1 MTTYAQLEQ
10 YNAGTDTTKT
20 DTLIIPRNLREETYP
35 NMIAGEVT
43 PGKGFD
49 LIKTKVASL
58 NLSIYAIARYLN
70 QLPGNQ
76 TWHDHLGN
84 EIKFTGR
91 NDFYWHRTMLWFSG
105 FCLTPRLT
113 YTATVWTIMTTQQ
126 TLVYGN
132 IQYSV
137 ARWLRVGM
145 GITPNLSVRSMQGPF
160 PLYLSTDRTMGE
172 ESLRAGFTNGFFISG
187 ELFKRFRYTAMLGD
201 NLSTLGI
208 SAGALTRNLSSGI
221 SLLWMPTTG
230 EFGPRGGLGDFE
242 DHEKVATRF
251 GYSYTH
257 CRENRFNEASSP
269 APDEVQI
276 RNTDGVLFF
285 QTGSLAPGVTVQ
297 DVNYD
302 MYSIDAGA
310 KYKGFGI
317 QAEFYSRKLSH
328 MDADGPLPLSQI
340 NDYGYSLQLY
350 GMVIPRTLCVYAIH
364 SLIFDQWNRRPWEA
378 GGGLN
383 FYPMKSRSWRLNL
396 QADYIYKSSAGG
408 TFGLYNAGQIGPT
421 ITFGTDILL

>member
-1 MTTYAQLEQ
+1 MIFQRKLLYSVIICLVTLTSKMTTYAQLEQ

-201 NLSTLGI
+201 NLST
-208 SAGALTRNLSSGI
+208 
-221 SLLWMPTTG
+221 
-230 EFGPRGGLGDFE
+230 
-242 DHEKVATRF
+242 
-251 GYSYTH
+251 
-257 CRENRFNEASSP
+257 
-269 APDEVQI
+269 
-276 RNTDGVLFF
+276 
-285 QTGSLAPGVTVQ
+285 
-297 DVNYD
+297 
-302 MYSIDAGA
+302 
-310 KYKGFGI
+310 
-317 QAEFYSRKLSH
+317 
-328 MDADGPLPLSQI
+328 
-340 NDYGYSLQLY
+340 
-350 GMVIPRTLCVYAIH
+350 
-364 SLIFDQWNRRPWEA
+364 
-378 GGGLN
+378 
-383 FYPMKSRSWRLNL
+383 
-396 QADYIYKSSAGG
+396 
-408 TFGLYNAGQIGPT
+408 
-421 ITFGTDILL
+421 